1 MASQNYRQPNSL
13 FNNSFFILTWRKTP
27 NLCITDP
34 LWEESTEDRLI
45 PYKSLVNGW
54 FPEQKAGDAENVLKS
69 WCHHEIWEILRRINI
84 YHIYLQEFFTGQ
96 SDHHNRDFHRSS
108 NVFTGQGLRT
118 HDDVIKWKHFPRNW
132 PFVRE
137 IHRSPVNFPHK
148 GQWRGALMFSL
159 IYAWINGWVNNREA
173 GDLRLQHGHYDVIV
187 MQRISWCLNMI
198 CRLSMSDENLVY
210 KISFSPVWM
219 KNIDLF
225 YGNNTSSLSTIW
237 ILWKI
242 MLVMRIKSH
251 CSLPER
257 LMTFLWTLLSLGLV
271 KILTDYIRENCNN
284 VRVLLGKCQGIS
296 TVVVRGNPVYWK
308 NNQLIKFRFI
318 GQKGKLLQSKT
329 GNKINTQGLYSL
341 KDTVLLV

>member
-1 MASQNYRQPNSL
+1 MCYIRGGCLLLVQWWLVGEYGRHSIMIHVWNRPLQWHILASQNHRQPNSL

-198 CRLSMSDENLVY
+198 CWLSMSHENLVY

-225 YGNNTSSLSTIW
+225 YGNNTRNNKFI
-237 ILWKI
+237 KYNMDI
-242 MLVMRIKSH
+242 M
-251 CSLPER
+251 E
-257 LMTFLWTLLSLGLV
+257 
-271 KILTDYIRENCNN
+271 DYVGNEN
-284 VRVLLGKCQGIS
+284 
-296 TVVVRGNPVYWK
+296 
-308 NNQLIKFRFI
+308 
-318 GQKGKLLQSKT
+318 
-329 GNKINTQGLYSL
+329 
-341 KDTVLLV
+341 